1 MIAPGLDCGVSRR
14 EGRASI
20 VAAEGRVAEEAR
32 IASDGADAA
41 REDGTAWRGSSRV
54 RLPVALAPL
63 RHRNYRLLWIGTL
76 ISQSGDWM
84 DQIALNWLVYQLTG
98 SAFALGL
105 VNLCRLAPI
114 LLFTLVGGVIADRVE
129 RRKLMFTTQTVAMV
143 LALVLA
149 VLVST
154 GLVEL
159 WMVLLVAVGRGIA
172 LSFNLPARQSLI
184 SDLVPR
190 EVLSSAIALNQATN
204 NLTRVLG
211 PIVGGLLIATI
222 GVAGAFYVNGFSF
235 LAVLYGLALMRFP
248 PRAVRQKKGI
258 LTELVG
264 GLGYIRGEPNIRT
277 LVMLA
282 LVPMILGQ
290 PYMTMLTVFAS
301 DVLQVGGS
309 GLGMLMACSGAG
321 AVCGALFI
329 ASRGAKRGRRRLMR
343 IGLIAYGVTL
353 LVFSLSPWFWLSAG
367 TLLAVGFSQQVY
379 NAQNN
384 ALVQD
389 EVDPEYRGRVVS
401 TLFLNRGLV
410 PLGTVFAGFGT
421 DLWGVQATLGMMA
434 VLLVLLAVFVT
445 GRRLV
450 ATAASPAA

>member
-1 MIAPGLDCGVSRR
+1 MAER
-14 EGRASI
+14 
-20 VAAEGRVAEEAR
+20 VAAEDADADRNAGAGRPDGEAR
-32 IASDGADAA
+32 RNG
-41 REDGTAWRGSSRV
+41 SRV
-54 RLPVALAPL
+54 RLPVALGPL
-63 RHRNYRLLWIGTL
+63 RHRSYRLLWTGTL

-84 DQIALNWLVYQLTG
+84 DQIALNWLVYEITG

-105 VNLCRLAPI
+105 VNLCRLTPI
-114 LLFTLVGGVIADRVE
+114 LFFTLVGGVIADRVE

-159 WMVLLVAVGRGIA
+159 WMVLLVAVGRGVA
-172 LSFNLPARQSLI
+172 MSFNLPARQSLI

-190 EVLSSAIALNQATN
+190 ELLSSAIALNQATN
-204 NLTRVLG
+204 NLTRVVG
-211 PIVGGLLIATI
+211 PAIGGILIATI

-235 LAVLYGLALMRFP
+235 LAVLGGLALMRFP
-248 PRAVRQKKGI
+248 PREVRQKQGI
-258 LTELVG
+258 LTELIG
-264 GLGYIRGEPNIRT
+264 GLRYIRGEPDIRT
-277 LVMLA
+277 LVVLA

-301 DVLQVGGS
+301 DVLEVGSS

-343 IGLIAYGVTL
+343 IGLIGFGVTL
-353 LVFSLSPWFWLSAG
+353 LVFSLSPWLWLSAG

-384 ALVQD
+384 ALVQE

-410 PLGTVFAGFGT
+410 PLGTAIAGFGT
-421 DLWGVQATLGMMA
+421 DLWGAQITLGTMA
-434 VLLVLLAVFVT
+434 ALMVLLAVFVT
-445 GRRLV
+445 GRRLM
-450 ATAASPAA
+450 ATAVLSTAG

>member
-1 MIAPGLDCGVSRR
+1 
-14 EGRASI
+14 
-20 VAAEGRVAEEAR
+20 VAEEAR
-32 IASDGADAA
+32 IATEDADAERIA
-41 REDGTAWRGSSRV
+41 ADRVDGEAPRGAFRP
-54 RLPVALAPL
+54 RLPVALIPL

-105 VNLCRLAPI
+105 VNLCRLTPI

-129 RRKLMFTTQTVAMV
+129 RRRLMFTTQTIAMA

-159 WMVLLVAVGRGIA
+159 WMVLVVAVGRGIA

-190 EVLSSAIALNQATN
+190 ELLSSAIALNQATN
-204 NLTRVLG
+204 NLTRVVG
-211 PIVGGLLIATI
+211 PAIGGLLIATI
-222 GVAGAFYVNGFSF
+222 GVAGAFYINGFSF

-248 PRAVRQKKGI
+248 PREVRQKKGI
-258 LTELVG
+258 LTELKG
-264 GLGYIRGEPNIRT
+264 GLRYIQGEPNIRT

-282 LVPMILGQ
+282 LVPMILGM

-301 DVLQVGGS
+301 DVLRVGGS
-309 GLGMLMACSGAG
+309 GLGLLTACSGAG

-329 ASRGAKRGRRRLMR
+329 GSRGAKRGRRRLMR
-343 IGLIAYGVTL
+343 IGLVAFGATL
-353 LVFSLSPWFWLSAG
+353 LLFALSPWLWLSAG
-367 TLLAVGFSQQVY
+367 TLVAVGFSQQVY
-379 NAQNN
+379 MAQNN
-384 ALVQD
+384 ALIQED
-389 EVDPEYRGRVVS
+389 VDPEYRGRVLS

-410 PLGTVFAGFGT
+410 PLGTVIAGFGT
-421 DLWGVQATLGMMA
+421 DLVGVQVTLATMA
-434 VLLVLLAVFVT
+434 GLLVLLAVLVA
-445 GRRLV
+445 GRRLT
-450 ATAASPAA
+450 ATAGRPAG

>member
-1 MIAPGLDCGVSRR
+1 LAKR
-14 EGRASI
+14 
-20 VAAEGRVAEEAR
+20 VAAEEADAEREAGAGHRAGEAR
-32 IASDGADAA
+32 S
-41 REDGTAWRGSSRV
+41 EGSGS

-63 RHRNYRLLWIGTL
+63 RHRNYRLLWSGTL

-84 DQIALNWLVYQLTG
+84 DQIALNWLVYELTG

-105 VNLCRLAPI
+105 VNLCRLTPI

-129 RRKLMFTTQTVAMV
+129 RRKLMFTTQAVAMV

-190 EVLSSAIALNQATN
+190 EILSSAIALNQATN

-211 PIVGGLLIATI
+211 PAIGGILIASI

-248 PRAVRQKKGI
+248 PREVRQKQGL
-258 LTELVG
+258 LTDLLG
-264 GLGYIRGEPNIRT
+264 GLRYIRGEPNIRT

-301 DVLQVGGS
+301 DVLRVGTS
-309 GLGMLMACSGAG
+309 GLGLLMACSGAG

-329 ASRGAKRGRRRLMR
+329 ASRGAKGGRRRRMR
-343 IGLIAYGVTL
+343 IGLIAFGVTL
-353 LVFSLSPWFWLSAG
+353 LVFSLSPWLWLSAG

-384 ALVQD
+384 ALVQE

-410 PLGTVFAGFGT
+410 PLGTALAGFGT
-421 DLWGVQATLGMMA
+421 DLWGAPATLGTMA
-434 VLLVLLAVFVT
+434 ALLVLLAVFVT

-450 ATAASPAA
+450 ATTASSPAA

>member
-1 MIAPGLDCGVSRR
+1 VA
-14 EGRASI
+14 EGARP
-20 VAAEGRVAEEAR
+20 AAEGGDAGPGAAAVPPAGGTRPAGPR
-32 IASDGADAA
+32 IA
-41 REDGTAWRGSSRV
+41 
-54 RLPVALAPL
+54 LPVALAPL

-76 ISQSGDWM
+76 ISQSGEWM

-98 SAFALGL
+98 SAFSLAL
-105 VNLCRLAPI
+105 VNLCRLTPI

-129 RRKLMFTTQTVAMV
+129 RRKLMFATQTAAMA
-143 LALVLA
+143 LALILA

-159 WMVLLVAVGRGIA
+159 WMVLLVAVGRGVA
-172 LSFNLPARQSLI
+172 MSFNLPARQSLI

-190 EVLSSAIALNQATN
+190 ELLSSAIALNQATN
-204 NLTRVLG
+204 NLTRVFG
-211 PIVGGLLIATI
+211 PAIGGLLIASI

-248 PRAVRQKKGI
+248 PREVRQKQGI
-258 LTELVG
+258 LTDLIG
-264 GLGYIRGEPNIRT
+264 GLRYIQGEPSIRT
-277 LVMLA
+277 LVVLA
-282 LVPMILGQ
+282 LVPMILGM

-301 DVLQVGGS
+301 DVLRVGTS
-309 GLGMLMACSGAG
+309 GLGLLTACSGAG
-321 AVCGALFI
+321 AVCGALFV

-343 IGLIAYGVTL
+343 IGLVGFGATL
-353 LVFSLSPWFWLSAG
+353 LIFALSPWLWLSAG
-367 TLLAVGFSQQVY
+367 TLIAVGFSQQVY

-384 ALVQD
+384 ALVQE

-410 PLGTVFAGFGT
+410 PLGTALAGFGT
-421 DLWGVQATLGMMA
+421 DLWGAQMTLGTMA
-434 VLLVLLAVFVT
+434 GLLVLLAVFVT

-450 ATAASPAA
+450 ATAPRPAV

>member
-1 MIAPGLDCGVSRR
+1 VVEEAQ
-14 EGRASI
+14 
-20 VAAEGRVAEEAR
+20 VAAG
-32 IASDGADAA
+32 GAGPERSAGPG
-41 REDGTAWRGSSRV
+41 REDGAAEHGASRV

-63 RHRNYRLLWIGTL
+63 RHRNYRLLWTGTL

-84 DQIALNWLVYQLTG
+84 DQVALNWLVYQLTG

-105 VNLCRLAPI
+105 VNLCRLTPI
-114 LLFTLVGGVIADRVE
+114 LFFTLVGGVIADRVE

-149 VLVST
+149 GLVST

-222 GVAGAFYVNGFSF
+222 GIAGAFYVNGFSF
-235 LAVLYGLALMRFP
+235 LAVLCGLALMRFP
-248 PRAVRQKKGI
+248 PREVRQKQGI
-258 LTELVG
+258 LTDLLG
-264 GLGYIRGEPNIRT
+264 GLRYIRGEPNIRT

-301 DVLQVGGS
+301 DVLGVGSS
-309 GLGMLMACSGAG
+309 GLGLLMACSGAG

-343 IGLIAYGVTL
+343 IGLIGFGATL
-353 LVFSLSPWFWLSAG
+353 LIFALSPWAWLSAG
-367 TLLAVGFSQQVY
+367 TLVAVGFSQQVY

-384 ALVQD
+384 ALVQE

-410 PLGTVFAGFGT
+410 PLGTAIAGFGT
-421 DLWGVQATLGMMA
+421 DLWGAQVTLGTMA
-434 VLLVLLAVFVT
+434 VLLLLLAVFVT

-450 ATAASPAA
+450 ATAASPA

>member
-1 MIAPGLDCGVSRR
+1 
-14 EGRASI
+14 
-20 VAAEGRVAEEAR
+20 
-32 IASDGADAA
+32 
-41 REDGTAWRGSSRV
+41 
-54 RLPVALAPL
+54 
-63 RHRNYRLLWIGTL
+63 
-76 ISQSGDWM
+76 M
-84 DQIALNWLVYQLTG
+84 DQIALNWLVYDITG

-149 VLVST
+149 ALVST
-154 GLVEL
+154 GLVQF
-159 WMVLLVAVGRGIA
+159 WMVLVVAVGRGIA

-190 EVLSSAIALNQATN
+190 EMLSSAIALNQATN
-204 NLTRVLG
+204 NLTRVVG
-211 PIVGGLLIATI
+211 PAIGGVLIATI
-222 GVAGAFYVNGFSF
+222 GVAGAFYVNGLSF

-248 PRAVRQKKGI
+248 PKQPRPKKGI
-258 LTELVG
+258 LEDLVG
-264 GLGYIRGEPNIRT
+264 GLRYIRGEPNIRT
-277 LVMLA
+277 LVVLA

-301 DVLQVGGS
+301 DVLQIGTS
-309 GLGMLMACSGAG
+309 GLGLLMACSGAG

-329 ASRGAKRGRRRLMR
+329 ASRGASGGRRRRMR
-343 IGLIAYGVTL
+343 VGLIVYGVTL
-353 LVFSLSPWFWLSAG
+353 FVFAISPWLWLSAG

-384 ALVQD
+384 ALVQ
-389 EVDPEYRGRVVS
+389 EEADPEYRGRVVS

-410 PLGTVFAGFGT
+410 PLGTAVAGFGT
-421 DLWGVQATLGMMA
+421 DLWGAPLTLGTMA
-434 VLLVLLAVFVT
+434 LLLVLLAVFVT

-450 ATAASPAA
+450 ATASSPAVS

>member
-1 MIAPGLDCGVSRR
+1 MAKH
-14 EGRASI
+14 
-20 VAAEGRVAEEAR
+20 VAAEE
-32 IASDGADAA
+32 ADAERDA
-41 REDGTAWRGSSRV
+41 GAGHQAGEAQPRG
-54 RLPVALAPL
+54 RLPVAFFPL
-63 RHRNYRLLWIGTL
+63 RHRNFRLLWTGTL

-84 DQIALNWLVYQLTG
+84 DQIALNWLVYELTG

-105 VNLCRLAPI
+105 VNLCRLTPI
-114 LLFTLVGGVIADRVE
+114 LFFTLVGGVIADRVE

-190 EVLSSAIALNQATN
+190 EILSSAIALNQATN

-211 PIVGGLLIATI
+211 PAIGGLLIASI
-222 GVAGAFYVNGFSF
+222 GVAGAFYINGFSF

-248 PRAVRQKKGI
+248 PREVRQKQGI
-258 LTELVG
+258 LTDLLG
-264 GLGYIRGEPNIRT
+264 GLRYLRGEPNIRT
-277 LVMLA
+277 LVVLA

-301 DVLQVGGS
+301 DVLRVGTS
-309 GLGMLMACSGAG
+309 GLGLLMACSGAG

-343 IGLIAYGVTL
+343 IGLIAFGATL
-353 LVFSLSPWFWLSAG
+353 LVFSLSPWLWLSAG

-384 ALVQD
+384 ALVQE

-410 PLGTVFAGFGT
+410 PLGTAVAGFGT
-421 DLWGVQATLGMMA
+421 DLWGAPVTLGTMA
-434 VLLVLLAVFVT
+434 GLLVLLAVFVT

-450 ATAASPAA
+450 ATAASTPAA

>member
-1 MIAPGLDCGVSRR
+1 
-14 EGRASI
+14 
-20 VAAEGRVAEEAR
+20 
-32 IASDGADAA
+32 
-41 REDGTAWRGSSRV
+41 
-54 RLPVALAPL
+54 
-63 RHRNYRLLWIGTL
+63 
-76 ISQSGDWM
+76 
-84 DQIALNWLVYQLTG
+84 
-98 SAFALGL
+98 
-105 VNLCRLAPI
+105 
-114 LLFTLVGGVIADRVE
+114 
-129 RRKLMFTTQTVAMV
+129 MV

-190 EVLSSAIALNQATN
+190 GILSSAIALNQATN

-211 PIVGGLLIATI
+211 PAIGGVLIASI

-248 PRAVRQKKGI
+248 PREVRPKQGL
-258 LTELVG
+258 LTDLLS
-264 GLGYIRGEPNIRT
+264 GLRYIRGEPNIRT
-277 LVMLA
+277 LVVLA

-301 DVLQVGGS
+301 DVLQVGTS
-309 GLGMLMACSGAG
+309 GLGLLMACSGAG

-329 ASRGAKRGRRRLMR
+329 ASRGAKGGRRRRMR
-343 IGLIAYGVTL
+343 IGLIAYGVML
-353 LVFSLSPWFWLSAG
+353 LAFSVSPWLWLSAG

-384 ALVQD
+384 ALVQE

-410 PLGTVFAGFGT
+410 PLGTALAGFGT
-421 DLWGVQATLGMMA
+421 DLWGAPVTLGTMA
-434 VLLVLLAVFVT
+434 ALLVLLAVFVT

-450 ATAASPAA
+450 ATAVPSTAG

>member
-1 MIAPGLDCGVSRR
+1 VAER
-14 EGRASI
+14 
-20 VAAEGRVAEEAR
+20 VAAEDADADRNAGAGRPDGEAR
-32 IASDGADAA
+32 RNG
-41 REDGTAWRGSSRV
+41 SRV
-54 RLPVALAPL
+54 RLPVALGPL
-63 RHRNYRLLWIGTL
+63 RHRNYRLLWTGTL

-84 DQIALNWLVYQLTG
+84 DQIALNWLVYEITG

-105 VNLCRLAPI
+105 VNLCRLTPI
-114 LLFTLVGGVIADRVE
+114 LFFTLVGGVIADRVE

-159 WMVLLVAVGRGIA
+159 WMVLLVAVGRGVA
-172 LSFNLPARQSLI
+172 MSFNLPARQSLI

-190 EVLSSAIALNQATN
+190 ELLSSAIALNQATN
-204 NLTRVLG
+204 NLTRVVG
-211 PIVGGLLIATI
+211 PAIGGILIATI

-235 LAVLYGLALMRFP
+235 LAVLGGLALMRFP
-248 PRAVRQKKGI
+248 PREVRQKQGI
-258 LTELVG
+258 LTELIG
-264 GLGYIRGEPNIRT
+264 GLRYIRGEPDIRT
-277 LVMLA
+277 LVVLA

-301 DVLQVGGS
+301 DVLEVGSS

-343 IGLIAYGVTL
+343 IGLIGFGVTL
-353 LVFSLSPWFWLSAG
+353 LVFSLSPWLWLSAG

-384 ALVQD
+384 ALVQE

-410 PLGTVFAGFGT
+410 PLGTAIAGFGT
-421 DLWGVQATLGMMA
+421 DLWGAQITLGTMA
-434 VLLVLLAVFVT
+434 ALMVLLAVFVT
-445 GRRLV
+445 GRRLM
-450 ATAASPAA
+450 ATAVLSTAG